1 LYGGAATGA
10 PGGLW
15 LVGVSY
21 RLSGRPEPL
30 VIRRGRTGWRLA
42 QASAG
47 GAYAREFNAAAVI
60 PDTGRLWAVG
70 AGPRGGLVERWNGT
84 TWVRMPSPAGV
95 GSLAAVT
102 AISRRDAWAVGGNAA
117 GTLVEHHD

>member
-1 LYGGAATGA
+1 M
-10 PGGLW
+10 W

-21 RLSGRPEPL
+21 RVSGRAEPL
-30 VIRRGRTGWRLA
+30 VIRRGRTGWRLV

-47 GAYAREFNAAAVI
+47 GTYAHGFNAAAVI

-84 TWVRMPSPAGV
+84 AWVRVASPAGV

-102 AISRRDAWAVGGNAA
+102 VISRCDVWAVGGDAA